1 MKIEQSVY
9 NMCKDFIKY
18 VERDRTWWGRIINH
32 FGYSGF
38 ESCGLCAH
46 YVGYYEGY
54 RTPNVGSHLLPY
66 FEHYTDSPNL
76 SYPFGGFSIYSR
88 ERMQE
93 LMHKNPQRIAF
104 AERIIK
110 DYEEQ

>member
-18 VERDRTWWGRIINH
+18 VERDKVWWGRVVNY
-32 FGYSGF
+32 FGDSVCNNY
-38 ESCGLCAH
+38 GLCAQ
-46 YVGYYEGY
+46 YMVYYEGDV
-54 RTPNVGSHLLPY
+54 TPDAALLLLPY
-66 FEHYTDSPNL
+66 FMHYTDSLSL
-76 SYPFGGFSIYSR
+76 SYPFGGFSMYSE
-88 ERMQE
+88 ERVYKT
-93 LMHKNPQRIAF
+93 MHKNPQRVAF